1 LDPLKSDPWARL
13 AEESI
18 SNPVKSRMKA
28 AATREQRRQEK
39 AKAEGDILFKE
50 WKTWHEQ
57 RKAELLA
64 GPYGQ
69 DALQLLN
76 FIEQMTL
83 DDAARLIELIEAS
96 AIRSADRN
104 TRRQILSLISRGII
118 YVREAN
124 GLDPFDDPLP
134 DDDPDVFQRVKCLL
148 I

>member
-1 LDPLKSDPWARL
+1 MSDPWERL
-13 AEESI
+13 AKEAI

-39 AKAEGDILFKE
+39 AKADGEYLYRE
-50 WKTWHEQ
+50 WRKWHEE

-64 GPYGQ
+64 GPHSQ

-76 FIEQMTL
+76 FLEQMTL
-83 DDAARLIELIEAS
+83 DDAERLIEVVEAS
-96 AIRSADRN
+96 PLRTADAD
-104 TRRQILSLISRGII
+104 TRTRILSLISHGIV

-134 DDDPDVFQRVKCLL
+134 NDEPNAFLRIKTLL
-148 I
+148 TF